1 MADGGPGRVPSCL
14 AAPEVPHPDRPVR
27 AGGSEAAPV
36 GGVEGHVGDRARV
49 AAEGQV
55 FRARLPLHGGGVP
68 DPDGLID
75 ARRGELVAVGA
86 EGHAEDVVDV
96 AAQREDLLPGR
107 RVPELD
113 GLIQARGRE
122 AAAVGAE
129 GHAPEPAHVAAQ
141 AEDLL
146 PGLGVPD
153 LDFLVGMHREKA
165 ADRGEAAAVGAEGH
179 PLQSVRRGRG
189 R

>member
-1 MADGGPGRVPSCL
+1 MDGGPGRKRSGLPLQTSHTRTVPS
-14 AAPEVPHPDRPVR
+14 VPAEARLRPSVGWK
-27 AGGSEAAPV
+27 ATSVTAPV
-36 GGVEGHVGDRARV
+36 CPRRV
-49 AAEGQV
+49 RYSG
-55 FRARLPLHGGGVP
+55 ARLPLHGGGVP

-96 AAQREDLLPGR
+96 AAQREDFLPGR

-129 GHAPEPAHVAAQ
+129 GHAPEPA
-141 AEDLL
+141 
-146 PGLGVPD
+146 
-153 LDFLVGMHREKA
+153 
-165 ADRGEAAAVGAEGH
+165 
-179 PLQSVRRGRG
+179 RRGRAG
-189 R
+189 